1 MTTMMCNVFICG
13 DGDKSLADT
22 STHKLFNVYHICCQ
36 DSDVQNQFQD
46 QDWSPKTKS
55 TAP

>member
-46 QDWSPKTKS
+46 QD
-55 TAP
+55 